1 MGDLFEDFLGAV
13 PPEMQPI
20 VLEIN
25 DFLTQK
31 GCKREIKEAKNG
43 HAVSYKRQDTGKSL
57 LNYVFRKSGVKIR
70 IYASQVSEY
79 EAFLD
84 TLSDELKKGIQ
95 KAGDCKKLNGQNCS
109 PSCLGGYEFKMDGVV
124 YKKCKNTAFMF
135 DFNEKNT
142 DFIYVFLKNE
152 VGTNE

>member
-43 HAVSYKRQDTGKSL
+43 HVVSYKRQENETEVYNRLFNKILYNACQKFIKSL
-57 LNYVFRKSGVKIR
+57 DL
-70 IYASQVSEY
+70 
-79 EAFLD
+79 
-84 TLSDELKKGIQ
+84 
-95 KAGDCKKLNGQNCS
+95 
-109 PSCLGGYEFKMDGVV
+109 
-124 YKKCKNTAFMF
+124 
-135 DFNEKNT
+135 
-142 DFIYVFLKNE
+142 
-152 VGTNE
+152 